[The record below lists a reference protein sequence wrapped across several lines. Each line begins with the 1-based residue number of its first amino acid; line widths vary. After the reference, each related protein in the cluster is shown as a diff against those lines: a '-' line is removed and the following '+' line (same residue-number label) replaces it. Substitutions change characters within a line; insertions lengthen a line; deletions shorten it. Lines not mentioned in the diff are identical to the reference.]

1 MATVEAALVDIDG
14 TLLVSNDAHARA
26 WQRGFARCGF
36 DVSETRLRRL
46 VGMGGDKILATID
59 PSLSKEEEPGKT
71 ISAVHLQIFLEEYV
85 ATLPPTPGGREL
97 LERFARAGIKRIIAT
112 SANRKEL
119 DAILAAARVSDQF
132 DTEVTSDD
140 VDRSKP
146 DADVIEVALKKA
158 GIDRTRAI
166 YIGDTPYDV
175 EACRRANIRCIGVR
189 CGGWNDDEL
198 SDADAIYA
206 DPADVLA
213 HFDAALSKTRPE
225 ADPRPIDAAPARA
238 RNRRRRI

>member
-1 MATVEAALVDIDG
+1 MPGDGAIQAALVDVDG

-26 WQRGFARCGF
+26 WQRAFARYGF
-36 DVSETRLRRL
+36 EVSETRLRRL
-46 VGMGGDKILATID
+46 VGMGGDKILTTID
-59 PSLSKEEEPGKT
+59 SSLSKEAEPGKS
-71 ISAVHLQIFLEEYV
+71 ISALHLQIFVDEYV
-85 ATLPPTPGGREL
+85 AALPPTPGGRAL
-97 LERFARAGIKRIIAT
+97 LERLADAGIKRIVAT

-119 DAILAAARVSDQF
+119 TAILNSARVADQF

-146 DADVIEVALKKA
+146 DADVLHAALKK
-158 GIDRTRAI
+158 GNVDRANAV

-175 EACRRANIRCIGVR
+175 EACRRAGVRCIAVR

-198 SDADAIYA
+198 GDADAIYD

-213 HFDAALSKTRPE
+213 HFSEWYTRPAGRSE
-225 ADPRPIDAAPARA
+225 
-238 RNRRRRI
+238 

>member
-1 MATVEAALVDIDG
+1 MAGEDMIEAALVDVDG

-26 WQRGFARCGF
+26 WERAFARYGY

-59 PSLSKEEEPGKT
+59 AALSPEVDPGKS
-71 ISAVHLQIFLEEYV
+71 ISTLHLQIFLDEYV
-85 ATLPPTPGGREL
+85 RALPPTPGGRAL
-97 LERFARAGIKRIIAT
+97 LERLASAGIKRVVAT

-119 DAILAAARVSDQF
+119 TVLLDVAHVADQF

-146 DADVIEVALKKA
+146 DADVMHAALKKA
-158 GIDRTRAI
+158 GVDREKAV

-175 EACRRANIRCIGVR
+175 EACRRAGIRCIAVR

-198 SDADAIYA
+198 ANADAIYD
-206 DPADVLA
+206 DPADILNNFDLVL
-213 HFDAALSKTRPE
+213 SS
-225 ADPRPIDAAPARA
+225 
-238 RNRRRRI
+238 